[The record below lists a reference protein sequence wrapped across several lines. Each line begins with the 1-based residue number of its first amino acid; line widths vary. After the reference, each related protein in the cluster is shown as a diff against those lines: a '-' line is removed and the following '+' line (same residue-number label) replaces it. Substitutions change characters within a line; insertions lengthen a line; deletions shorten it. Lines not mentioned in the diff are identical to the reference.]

1 MTQPRRA
8 PGDGRVVLLIVVLVG
23 AVLALNLLSAL
34 VPQLDVVLG
43 SAPIVV
49 VGLVAGTGLILL
61 RLLLRKD

>member
-49 VGLVAGTGLILL
+49 VGLVVGTGLILL
-61 RLLLRKD
+61 RLLRRKD

>member
-8 PGDGRVVLLIVVLVG
+8 PGDRRVVLLIVVLVA
-23 AVLALNLLSAL
+23 AVLALNLLSVL
-34 VPQLDVVLG
+34 VPQLDVALG

-61 RLLLRKD
+61 RLLRRKD

>member
-34 VPQLDVVLG
+34 IPQLDVALG

-61 RLLLRKD
+61 RLLRRSD

>member
-8 PGDGRVVLLIVVLVG
+8 PGDGRVVLLIVLLVI

>member
-8 PGDGRVVLLIVVLVG
+8 PGDRRVVLLIVVLVG
-23 AVLALNLLSAL
+23 AVLALNLLSVL
-34 VPQLDVVLG
+34 VPQLDVALG

-61 RLLLRKD
+61 RLLRRKD